1 MYIQVEISYIM
12 GAIYDAEQE
21 QYILAEKVRLG
32 KLNIQNEDMVHK
44 TISFTISE
52 WALVQQI
59 VNKNR
64 LKNLTQGM
72 RFCIHN
78 TAIEEG
84 LETV

>member
-1 MYIQVEISYIM
+1 M

-32 KLNIQNEDMVHK
+32 KLTIENEDMVHK
-44 TISFTISE
+44 TISFSISE

-59 VNKNR
+59 VNKNN
-64 LKNLTQGM
+64 LKNLTQGV

-78 TAIEEG
+78 TSSEQG

>member
-1 MYIQVEISYIM
+1 MYIQEEISYIM

-32 KLNIQNEDMVHK
+32 KLTIKNEDMVHK

-59 VNKNR
+59 VNKNN
-64 LKNLTQGM
+64 LKNLTQGV

-78 TAIEEG
+78 TSSEQG

>member
-1 MYIQVEISYIM
+1 MFFKIPTSFILFPNLLHL
-12 GAIYDAEQE
+12 

-44 TISFTISE
+44 TISFSISE

-59 VNKNR
+59 VNKNK

-72 RFCIHN
+72 RFCIWN
-78 TAIEEG
+78 TATEEG